1 MRREESSSTPL
12 KSFWRE
18 LSTGGIV
25 VSARAKI
32 LEMNWDTTAELAG
45 FGTCPLPASIP
56 VEQMGQLQPFMSP
69 RYPGGPRPPLRIPNQ
84 ALGGV
89 PGSQP
94 LLPSGMDPT
103 RQQGHPNMGGPMQ
116 RMTPPRGM
124 VPLGPQGPPGGGG
137 PPGTP
142 IMPSPAD
149 STNSGDNMYTLMNAV
164 PPGPNRPNVNMRLA
178 FPLGPG
184 SDGPMSGLGGMDSH
198 HMNGSLGSGDMDSI
212 SKNSPSNMS
221 MSNQP
226 GTPRDD
232 SEMGGNFL
240 NPFQSES
247 SPSVLAACVD
257 TCIIHDSLP
266 GRTWG
271 LFSVQFQSA
280 EKHAGVSCVTVSMD
294 DIQFEEAASLG
305 IKESLDGIDLVTQ
318 TNAHVLAV
326 NKSSTGCQRVG
337 QIITI
342 KAKVNRAFRTSMEVG
357 IKVTVQ
363 DVLTKVEKTVSV
375 AYATYVAKPVGSE
388 KVELE
393 PVKLLSAEDC
403 LEHSLAIERRRIRLG
418 YFQAFQNLMQKSNKE
433 GDCLKDGTKG
443 LWAADT
449 FEEEDAVSTE
459 LTHVQS
465 IELVLPPHAN
475 HHGNT
480 FGGQIMAWME
490 TVAGI
495 SASRLCRS
503 YPVLKSV
510 NMFKFWGPSF
520 VGDRLVFNA
529 IVNNTFQNSV
539 EVGVRVEAYDCE
551 EWIKDQPRHINSA
564 FLIFS
569 AVNDKGELLPFP
581 RVKSRTEIK
590 IWTHEEGDALS
601 FKVEM
606 QVKIPSHVAF
616 SLLSDFTLR
625 QQWDK
630 HFLTCEVLQTVSEE
644 EKIYY
649 VTSPPT
655 RGHESRDF
663 VILVSQ
669 RQSCK
674 PWLLT
679 LDRVANIGLEPENT

>member
-1 MRREESSSTPL
+1 MDVCMCQRVLPAHADPRG
-12 KSFWRE
+12 E
-18 LSTGGIV
+18 LS
-25 VSARAKI
+25 A
-32 LEMNWDTTAELAG
+32 
-45 FGTCPLPASIP
+45 
-56 VEQMGQLQPFMSP
+56 GQL
-69 RYPGGPRPPLRIPNQ
+69 LRW
-84 ALGGV
+84 
-89 PGSQP
+89 
-94 LLPSGMDPT
+94 MD
-103 RQQGHPNMGGPMQ
+103 
-116 RMTPPRGM
+116 
-124 VPLGPQGPPGGGG
+124 
-137 PPGTP
+137 
-142 IMPSPAD
+142 A
-149 STNSGDNMYTLMNAV
+149 
-164 PPGPNRPNVNMRLA
+164 
-178 FPLGPG
+178 
-184 SDGPMSGLGGMDSH
+184 
-198 HMNGSLGSGDMDSI
+198 
-212 SKNSPSNMS
+212 
-221 MSNQP
+221 
-226 GTPRDD
+226 
-232 SEMGGNFL
+232 
-240 NPFQSES
+240 
-247 SPSVLAACVD
+247 AAC
-257 TCIIHDSLP
+257 LA
-266 GRTWG
+266 
-271 LFSVQFQSA
+271 A

-294 DIQFEEAASLG
+294 DIQFEEAA
-305 IKESLDGIDLVTQ
+305 
-318 TNAHVLAV
+318 
-326 NKSSTGCQRVG
+326 RVG

-363 DVLTKVEKTVSV
+363 DVLTNVEKTVSV
-375 AYATYVAKPVGSE
+375 AYATYVAKPVGSG

-393 PVKLLSAEDC
+393 PVNLLSAEDY

-418 YFQAFQNLMQKSNKE
+418 YFQAFQNLMQESNKE
-433 GDCLKDGTKG
+433 
-443 LWAADT
+443 DT

-459 LTHVQS
+459 LTRVQS

-495 SASRLCRS
+495 SASRLCHS

-539 EVGVRVEAYDCE
+539 EVGVRVEAYDCD

-581 RVKSRTEIK
+581 RVKPTTEDGVRRYHGAIARRRIRLTRKCMLSAKGDKPSEPWERSNQACLSYSNVAALTHLAAKPGWEITRTLDDIK

-606 QVKIPSHVAF
+606 QVKIPSHMAF

-625 QQWDK
+625 QQWDR
-630 HFLTCEVLQTVSEE
+630 HFLTCEVLQAVSEE

-655 RGHESRDF
+655 RGYESRDF

-669 RQSCK
+669 RQPCK
-674 PWLLT
+674 PCEPYTVAVRSVT
-679 LDRVANIGLEPENT
+679 LSTVPPCPKFSRSEVLCAGFQIHSGTSSSCTVCYFNQVTSGVMPYLAANLAGSSKSIEDTALECIKFLEMKGSKC